1 MKKPQRNFVIEY
13 KSGRRKADV
22 KTASSIWGS
31 LDLKSVARDVE
42 TVLPPQLPGDAH
54 LVASEPARL
63 PDDPAPATQVHDHH
77 APISKG
83 IDLDRASRDMDL
95 ATGDVSAAQD
105 ENDAQEIYNNAA
117 QEPRARKPRKVSR
130 GRRALAS
137 RPMPKAGNDAPIEPD
152 VELDELDELEEENRV
167 LKTML
172 VAKLRMENS
181 WLRERLQAGR

>member
-22 KTASSIWGS
+22 KAPSSIWGS

-42 TVLPPQLPGDAH
+42 TVLPPQLPGDAN
-54 LVASEPARL
+54 LVASEPVRL
-63 PDDPAPATQVHDHH
+63 PDEPAPATQVHDHH

-83 IDLDRASRDMDL
+83 VDFDL
-95 ATGDVSAAQD
+95 ATGDVIAAQD
-105 ENDAQEIYNNAA
+105 ENDAQEIYDNAA
-117 QEPRARKPRKVSR
+117 QEPQSRKPRKASR
-130 GRRALAS
+130 GRRALGS
-137 RPMPKAGNDAPIEPD
+137 RPMPKARNDAPIEPD
-152 VELDELDELEEENRV
+152 VGLDELDELEKENRV